1 MSMDYLRVVNESTKN
16 RKQYYGNGADICA
29 LGKINVVDKKKGTIE
44 KIEAIRIV
52 EVVDEAF
59 SHMKREYPYLYIF
72 LDSCKV
78 IYVPIYP
85 CRTCE
90 TMQVDTNNNL
100 WINLNFVYSDC
111 NMDKDNVFGILFH
124 ELFHILLNHL
134 NRFHEMFPKE
144 VRDKMSD
151 ELFSVANVKS
161 NLAMDYEIN
170 SSMVVD
176 GIVPENFWKKMGGLY
191 KKEYNGETWEDI
203 YSMHGD
209 KEYREWLLK
218 NGSKINEDE
227 LAILEAVEK
236 AAKVLN
242 DPTATDEDKAKANK
256 ELQKTIDKILGKNKE
271 NEIQDAFEKLKNTQL
286 SSFGDIENK
295 LQDVIDDL
303 YRDPSKMSEEQFN
316 ELLKDIDQLAKEMAK
331 NTSNISDRFGKS
343 EEDTFEDIK
352 KMRKTV
358 RECMDKL
365 RNEKMSKSE
374 RQSLADKIK
383 DSLEDIYSND
393 VDKEKNEKKRK
404 DRDDKRAQEIK
415 EEFKEKHP
423 LRKLINVFKNLMN
436 LYGDPYYLVCEKSH
450 DIMEDIID
458 ILDPLTEKNLSEITK
473 DDMDNLKYPLEQLK
487 DSFFTDL
494 KKLLDDKVLINKTEE
509 YLHKLLNHVFDFV
522 DGSLFEDLLKSSLDD
537 SAKKSTIKMCV
548 EKLRMIGQILKTQK
562 PYRASDEFK
571 EGYRE
576 MRDDLISL
584 FKKDKKE
591 VLKKLYKMGLIDD
604 FVVETTFDKRSKA
617 LYDELVK
624 NNEI

>member
-1 MSMDYLRVVNESTKN
+1 
-16 RKQYYGNGADICA
+16 
-29 LGKINVVDKKKGTIE
+29 
-44 KIEAIRIV
+44 
-52 EVVDEAF
+52 
-59 SHMKREYPYLYIF
+59 
-72 LDSCKV
+72 
-78 IYVPIYP
+78 
-85 CRTCE
+85 
-90 TMQVDTNNNL
+90 
-100 WINLNFVYSDC
+100 
-111 NMDKDNVFGILFH
+111 
-124 ELFHILLNHL
+124 
-134 NRFHEMFPKE
+134 
-144 VRDKMSD
+144 
-151 ELFSVANVKS
+151 
-161 NLAMDYEIN
+161 
-170 SSMVVD
+170 
-176 GIVPENFWKKMGGLY
+176 
-191 KKEYNGETWEDI
+191 
-203 YSMHGD
+203 
-209 KEYREWLLK
+209 
-218 NGSKINEDE
+218 
-227 LAILEAVEK
+227 
-236 AAKVLN
+236 
-242 DPTATDEDKAKANK
+242 
-256 ELQKTIDKILGKNKE
+256 
-271 NEIQDAFEKLKNTQL
+271 
-286 SSFGDIENK
+286 
-295 LQDVIDDL
+295 
-303 YRDPSKMSEEQFN
+303 MSEEQFN
-316 ELLKDIDQLAKEMAK
+316 DLLKDIDQLAKEMAK

-365 RNEKMSKSE
+365 RNEKLSKSE
-374 RQSLADKIK
+374 RQRLADKIK

-393 VDKEKNEKKRK
+393 VDKKRNEKKRK
-404 DRDDKRAQEIK
+404 DRDDKIAQEIK

-436 LYGDPYYLVCEKSH
+436 LCGDPYYLVCEKSH

-473 DDMDNLKYPLEQLK
+473 DDMDNLKNPLEQLK

-494 KKLLDDKVLINKTEE
+494 KKLLDDKVIINKTED

-604 FVVETTFDKRSKA
+604 FIVETTFDKRSKA